1 VSRERRIRVLI
12 AEDDQQVREAL
23 SELITSERALELA
36 GVVSDAQQA
45 VDIAERLQPDVA
57 LLDVRMPG
65 GGPRAARGIRRR
77 SPKTRILAFSGHDD
91 RATVLEMLEAGAA
104 GYLVKGCSVD
114 AIVDSIRRAA
124 LGQGSLSVEVVGKVV
139 DELVGELN
147 VRRRLEARHLLHQ
160 RRIRRAL
167 DTRNVLSMVFQPIC
181 TLSGTA
187 IGAEALA
194 RFRAPPN
201 RGPDGWF
208 AEADMVGLRAE
219 LELAAVQAALGS
231 LAQLPIEMFVSIN
244 VSPETICAASF
255 QDLVAES
262 GERVVVEITEHAPIQ
277 DYDRMNE
284 ALTGLR
290 SNNVR
295 LAIDDA
301 GAGYASLRH
310 ILRLEPDYIKLDR
323 TLIHMID
330 SERSQQALAVGL
342 ISFAQSIE
350 ATIIAEGIERPAE
363 VAMLEKLGVSY
374 GQGFFFG
381 KPAPLPLVT
390 RNSRLR
396 GRAARSSPAGAVRQ
410 A

>member
-1 VSRERRIRVLI
+1 
-12 AEDDQQVREAL
+12 
-23 SELITSERALELA
+23 
-36 GVVSDAQQA
+36 
-45 VDIAERLQPDVA
+45 
-57 LLDVRMPG
+57 
-65 GGPRAARGIRRR
+65 
-77 SPKTRILAFSGHDD
+77 
-91 RATVLEMLEAGAA
+91 
-104 GYLVKGCSVD
+104 
-114 AIVDSIRRAA
+114 
-124 LGQGSLSVEVVGKVV
+124 
-139 DELVGELN
+139 
-147 VRRRLEARHLLHQ
+147 
-160 RRIRRAL
+160 
-167 DTRNVLSMVFQPIC
+167 
-181 TLSGTA
+181 
-187 IGAEALA
+187 
-194 RFRAPPN
+194 
-201 RGPDGWF
+201 
-208 AEADMVGLRAE
+208 MVGLRAE

-390 RNSRLR
+390 RNSSPRV
-396 GRAARSSPAGAVRQ
+396 RAARSSPAGAVRQ